1 MQAIEAGLRG
11 KNEMIEPEPIDHEPW
26 PLRALLLLGLGA
38 ALALTVHL
46 ITRGPAAWQWTENP
60 VRLGAAAAL
69 TSGGIA
75 FAFSLERPRWLWSV
89 VFAVGAGL
97 VIGFVTYW
105 NGQPESW
112 GAGEGWQLVSALLAL
127 VIAVPLFQ
135 ASRDAGRWNL
145 DYRVVHAHILTNIVL
160 WFLAWGFVLITF
172 LLVLLLSELFQ
183 LIGISVLHD
192 LLQKPWF
199 PWPLIG
205 GALGAAIG
213 LLRDRDRI
221 VGTLQRVAT
230 AILSML
236 APILAAGLVIFVA
249 ALPFTGLEPLWE
261 QTRETTP
268 ILLVCILGAVVLINA
283 VVGSG
288 SDEDEARPR
297 VVRWAAAALAAI
309 VLPLAIV
316 AAVSTGKRIAQHGF
330 TPDRLWA
337 AVFIAITVAGAA
349 AYMFALIRGRAGWP
363 DLLRTLNLR
372 IAVGICL
379 VALFLALPI
388 VSFGAISTRD
398 QLARLQS
405 GRIAPDRFDWAA
417 MRFDFGPSGR
427 RALERLVRSP
437 NATIREHAHAV
448 LAAKT
453 RYDVRGDIGSNVEA
467 PREIRIFPAGAAMP
481 PGLREALLGRFAA
494 LGVCR
499 GKGEC
504 LLFLKPGEASAVVLV
519 DRCAGMSAEQAR
531 RDFRCELDPATF
543 ELTAKGW
550 QDVRSRT
557 RRELDRRA
565 GRTPVEDE
573 SASLGREREAA
584 RNGQV
589 EIRQVTRRQVF
600 LGGRPKGAE
609 FE

>member
-1 MQAIEAGLRG
+1 MSEA
-11 KNEMIEPEPIDHEPW
+11 EPVDHEPW
-26 PLRALLLLGLGA
+26 PLRAVILLALGA
-38 ALALTVHL
+38 ALALTIHFL
-46 ITRGPAAWQWTENP
+46 TRGPQIWQWTENP
-60 VRLGAAAAL
+60 LRLGAAAAL
-69 TSGGIA
+69 TAGGIV

-89 VFAVGAGL
+89 VFAAGAGL
-97 VIGFVTYW
+97 VVGFVTYW

-145 DYRVVHAHILTNIVL
+145 DYRVVHAHILTNIAL
-160 WFLAWGFVLITF
+160 WFVAWGFVLITF
-172 LLVLLLSELFQ
+172 LLILLLSELFQ
-183 LIGISVLHD
+183 LIGIDLLHD
-192 LLQKPWF
+192 LIDEEWF
-199 PWPLIG
+199 PWLLIG

-230 AILSML
+230 AILSFL
-236 APILAAGLVIFVA
+236 APILATGLVLFVL

-261 QTRETTP
+261 QTRATTP

-283 VVGSG
+283 VIGSG
-288 SDEDEARPR
+288 DSNDEARPR
-297 VVRWAAAALAAI
+297 IVRWAAAALAAI

-316 AAVSTGKRIAQHGF
+316 AAVSTGKRIVQYGF

-337 AVFIAITVAGAA
+337 AVFVAITVAGAV
-349 AYMFALIRGRAGWP
+349 AYLFALVRGRAGWP
-363 DLLRTLNLR
+363 ALLRTLNVR
-372 IAVGICL
+372 IAVLICL

-388 VSFGAISTRD
+388 LSFGAISTRD
-398 QLARLQS
+398 QVARLQS

-437 NATIREHAHAV
+437 NATIREHARV
-448 LAAKT
+448 ILAAKS
-453 RYDVRGDIGSNVEA
+453 RYDGRGDIGSNVEA

-481 PGLREALLGRFAA
+481 PGLREALLGRFVA

-504 LLFLKPGEASAVVLV
+504 LLYLKPGEASAVVLV

-531 RDFRCELDPATF
+531 RDARCELDPATF
-543 ELTAKGW
+543 ELTDKGW
-550 QDVRSRT
+550 QDVRSIKRLE
-557 RRELDRRA
+557 RDRRA
-565 GRTPVEDE
+565 GRTPADDE
-573 SASLGREREAA
+573 AARLGREREAA

-600 LGGRPKGAE
+600 LGGRPKGAV